1 MHQRSFQAGDTREV
15 TMRYMGLL
23 KADKNSAAGRPSSRE
38 VMEKMAR
45 FMEEVTLSGETQ
57 TVDGLLPTSHSA
69 CVRLAGGRVTVTDG
83 SFSEPKELVASYAMF
98 EVKSL
103 AEAIEWTTGF
113 LKALG
118 EGECEIR
125 PLFETSDDVDVY
137 AARNMRSLAGRS

>member
-1 MHQRSFQAGDTREV
+1 
-15 TMRYMGLL
+15 MGLL
-23 KADKNSAAGRPSSRE
+23 KADKNAASRPSSRE

-45 FMEEVTLSGETQ
+45 FMAETPISGERTG
-57 TVDGLLPTSHSA
+57 DGVLPTSQSA
-69 CVRLAGGRVTVTDG
+69 CVRLEGGRLTVTDG
-83 SFSEPKELVASYAMF
+83 TLSEPKELVASYAMF

-125 PLFETSDDVDVY
+125 PFYETSDDVDEC
-137 AARNMRSLAGRS
+137 AARGDPRRTPYLASSNSDRLV